1 MEQTT
6 KKTDTQ
12 KYMTVTR
19 VTVNMGDSEL
29 DTGYWAS
36 PDGKIFKET
45 KLPKNL
51 LGIVKNA
58 LNKRKEWDEMVA
70 SRCKPVQK
78 IRNGIIEDEYASLTE
93 AAKAEGMTKGLM
105 SRACN
110 GGRKAV
116 NGVEYRFA

>member
-6 KKTDTQ
+6 KKTETP

-36 PDGKIFKET
+36 PDGRIFKET
-45 KLPKNL
+45 RLPKSML
-51 LGIVKNA
+51 EMVKAA
-58 LNKRKEWDEMVA
+58 LRKRKDWADMVA

-78 IRNGIIEDEYASLTE
+78 IRNGVIEDEYASLTE
-93 AAKAEGMTKGLM
+93 AAAAAGVTKAVI
-105 SRACN
+105 SHACN
-110 GGRKAV
+110 GGRRPV